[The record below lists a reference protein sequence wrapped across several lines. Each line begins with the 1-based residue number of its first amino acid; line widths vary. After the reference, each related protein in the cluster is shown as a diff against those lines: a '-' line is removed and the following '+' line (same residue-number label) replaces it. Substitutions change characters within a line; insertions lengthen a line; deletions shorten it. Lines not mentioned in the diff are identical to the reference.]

1 MRAVRC
7 WGGCAAGGHA
17 DHEMWRRTKPI
28 FELLHLGEYSSASW
42 VAGPMPSCLML
53 RPAKAHQAHPQAPT
67 RPCRRHHHTR
77 ELRHRATDRFGA
89 AQEDQRDVA
98 RHHSRRHLRRALLQ
112 VFRGRALRLKSSR
125 PPRRA
130 GASTYW
136 QRRATCLNSSGNA
149 SPSMAPDS
157 RSQRGKWPGQAA
169 DAPDTLNK
177 WATSGSD
184 NPRAAAPPI
193 GHSEPSAGRTSR
205 NPPPAGRCPTGSPAG
220 SERRT
225 AGDA

>member
-1 MRAVRC
+1 
-7 WGGCAAGGHA
+7 
-17 DHEMWRRTKPI
+17 
-28 FELLHLGEYSSASW
+28 
-42 VAGPMPSCLML
+42 MPSCSML
-53 RPAKAHQAHPQAPT
+53 QSCKSTSSSPAST
-67 RPCRRHHHTR
+67 NETLVDGTITR
-77 ELRHRATDRFGA
+77 ENYGIALPIGSALRKKINETLLDITADGTYD
-89 AQEDQRDVA
+89 E
-98 RHHSRRHLRRALLQ
+98 LLQ
-112 VFRGRALRLKSSR
+112 VFRGRELRLKSSR

-130 GASTYW
+130 GASTQVAMPHLRW
-136 QRRATCLNSSGNA
+136 HRTVRVNGGGG
-149 SPSMAPDS
+149 PD
-157 RSQRGKWPGQAA
+157 QTA